1 MSDQLI
7 HYGVKG
13 MRKGTRKSR
22 EERNAE
28 RRAKY
33 EAKLK
38 AKYGIDDVG
47 KIENYLK
54 KRKEHAEK
62 VKNWRLANQRNRQLT
77 ATERREKYYGELDRG
92 KLGKTYSTDATLAE
106 AARKFYK
113 KGHNKRMGH
122 SELMHFGVK
131 GMKWGVRKSRIKNSK
146 KWSSSKQAKIDGMSD
161 DQLRRINNRIRLE
174 KEYRQLTQ
182 TRMERYRNKAGKAA
196 EEAAFNTLQNVIQ
209 KGLKKAASQGGSAAI
224 KGAKRFKHSE
234 TGMSSNIF
242 FIDEDE
248 VLAHHGVKGMRW
260 GVRKQRPSGGAG
272 PSKKRKG
279 LSRKQKAAI
288 AGVLG
293 TAAAAGAGYYL
304 HKSGNGKKL
313 AGLAKKQGA
322 AAKKFAQGKGRNLGA
337 QARVKKAQAKR
348 FAKAQ
353 SANAKGAAE
362 KLKTTKTTKAGK
374 YAEATRLGANAAKFK
389 AGAAARSAG
398 YKAKNQAWKAGNSAR
413 NAAKGGASGVKSAA
427 GSAARA
433 AKSKFGKKA
442 PSKALSTAVRSG
454 GAGRRKLAV
463 SGTKVVSRGDKTLA
477 KNLAKIG
484 AVGVGAHA
492 TGVVAG
498 RAAAK
503 AAGKKL
509 ESTGKRRRA
518 QKRR

>member
-1 MSDQLI
+1 MSDALM

-13 MRKGTRKSR
+13 MRRGTRKSR

-47 KIENYLK
+47 KIESYLK

-62 VKNWRLANQRNRQLT
+62 VKNRRLANQRNRQLT
-77 ATERREKYYGELDRG
+77 AAERREKYYGELDRS
-92 KLGKTYSTDATLAE
+92 KLGKTYSTDTTLAE

-113 KGHNKRMGH
+113 KGHNKRMSH
-122 SELMHFGVK
+122 SELMHHGVK
-131 GMKWGVRKSRIKNSK
+131 GMRWGVRKPRIKNSK

-272 PSKKRKG
+272 PTKKRKG

-293 TAAAAGAGYYL
+293 TAAAVGGGYYL
-304 HKSGNGKKL
+304 HKSGNGKKI
-313 AGLAKKQGA
+313 AALAKKQGA
-322 AAKKFAQGKGRNLGA
+322 AAKKFTQGKGRNLGA

-348 FAKAQ
+348 FAKSQ

-362 KLKTTKTTKAGK
+362 KLKQTKAGK

-389 AGAAARSAG
+389 ATTAARSAG
-398 YKAKNQAWKAGNSAR
+398 YKAKNQAWKAG
-413 NAAKGGASGVKSAA
+413 KGGASGVKSAA

-463 SGTKVVSRGDKTLA
+463 SGTKVVGRGDKTLA

-518 QKRR
+518 KKRS